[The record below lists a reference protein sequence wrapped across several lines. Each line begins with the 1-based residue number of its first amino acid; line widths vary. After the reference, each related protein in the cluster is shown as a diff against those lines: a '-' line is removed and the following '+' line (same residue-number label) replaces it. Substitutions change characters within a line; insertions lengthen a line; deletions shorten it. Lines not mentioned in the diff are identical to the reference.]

1 MFTGPGLANIW
12 LGGHKMEKFFFA
24 FLDVSDHLE
33 AKIKNKYLS
42 GK

>member
-1 MFTGPGLANIW
+1 MSTGPGLANIR

-33 AKIKNKYLS
+33 ANKKNKY
-42 GK
+42 